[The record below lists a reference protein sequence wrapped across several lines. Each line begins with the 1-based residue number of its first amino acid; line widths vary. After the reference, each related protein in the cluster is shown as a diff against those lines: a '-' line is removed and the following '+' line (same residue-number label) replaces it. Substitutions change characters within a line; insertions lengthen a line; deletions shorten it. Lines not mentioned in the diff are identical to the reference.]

1 MVQPADTSDS
11 MQLASASATPLESLA
26 TAGTSVTTVATTP
39 HATVVELLP
48 DARGQ
53 GLENDTG
60 RHGTE
65 TVPQPSRLLSQQA
78 IDRLPVSSVPA
89 SASPVTPARTHQH
102 APVVES
108 EQARQTVAQ
117 LGALVTEAA
126 STLVLEDRRWR
137 SAHRTQLRQHD
148 DLVRF
153 ARFLAELAT
162 HAGLPFTDPPAY
174 AERLATDLS
183 EWQSI
188 TWGHVQAHMAWMLDR
203 GYAVGTIDNAL
214 STLKVYARL
223 AQRAGALA
231 AEDLTRILDL
241 HPFGYRGG
249 LIVDDQRPADKRRR
263 PGAKKGQ
270 PTAITPEEA
279 QVLKNA
285 HPDNPRGR
293 RDALLLTLLIDH
305 GLRVGEVV
313 ALQLED
319 IEGLEGTTE
328 GIDDGRKVLQGQ
340 EGLDETIGPI
350 ERTQY
355 ALNALPTDEPSGAG
369 RVAGQA
375 PLRRSRTAQTIA
387 TRFARATPSTVL
399 LRVRRPKVKKEQRH
413 ALTPDCVSA
422 LRRYLEVRR
431 LVEPATI
438 GPLLC
443 ATQPHNPA
451 LVVAGMTENGIHKR
465 VKSLGR
471 ELLGVDDLGP
481 HDLRH
486 FWATSAARGK
496 TPFDRLV
503 RAGGWNSPAMPLR
516 YIDAEEVANT
526 GVVLDHLRQAT
537 VAPQHL
543 PRHDPPQQ

>member
-1 MVQPADTSDS
+1 MALPADTSDS
-11 MQLASASATPLESLA
+11 MRQASASATTPESLA
-26 TAGTSVTTVATTP
+26 TSSSSLTTVGTTS
-39 HATVVELLP
+39 HTAAVELLP
-48 DARGQ
+48 DVRGK
-53 GLENDTG
+53 GLEDG
-60 RHGTE
+60 VGCHGTE
-65 TVPQPSRLLSQQA
+65 TAPQHPGLPSSQT
-78 IDRLPVSSVPA
+78 IDVLPVSSA
-89 SASPVTPARTHQH
+89 SASTAPVTPERVRQRAL
-102 APVVES
+102 VVES
-108 EQARQTVAQ
+108 EQVRQTVAQ
-117 LGALVTEAA
+117 LGTLVTEAA

-162 HAGLPFTDPPAY
+162 HAGLPFTDPRAY
-174 AERLATDLS
+174 AERLATDLG

-223 AQRAGALA
+223 AQRAGTLA

-249 LIVDDQRPADKRRR
+249 LIVDDHRPADKRRR

-270 PTAITPEEA
+270 PTTITPEEA
-279 QVLKNA
+279 QILKHA

-319 IEGLEGTTE
+319 IEGLDGTE
-328 GIDDGRKVLQGQ
+328 GIGDDQKVLQEQ
-340 EGLDETIGPI
+340 EGLDETTGPI

-355 ALNALPTDEPSGAG
+355 ALNALPTDEPGGAG

-375 PLRRSRTAQTIA
+375 RLRRTRSAQTIA
-387 TRFARATPSTVL
+387 ARSARATPSTVL

-431 LVEPATI
+431 MVEPATI

-451 LVVAGMTENGIHKR
+451 LVVVGMTENGIHKR

-471 ELLGVDDLGP
+471 ELLGVEDLGP

-537 VAPQHL
+537 VASQHL
-543 PRHDPPQQ
+543 PRRDPPQQ

>member
-1 MVQPADTSDS
+1 MSLPADGTDS
-11 MQLASASATPLESLA
+11 TRPITATATEPEPMANPSMAVVSFALTPQADPDAVEFLADAGVEDIVLRSGAEAAPQSPEVLPFPHRQMVDVLPASIASASGAPSVAGAESD
-26 TAGTSVTTVATTP
+26 
-39 HATVVELLP
+39 H
-48 DARGQ
+48 
-53 GLENDTG
+53 
-60 RHGTE
+60 
-65 TVPQPSRLLSQQA
+65 
-78 IDRLPVSSVPA
+78 
-89 SASPVTPARTHQH
+89 
-102 APVVES
+102 
-108 EQARQTVAQ
+108 ARQTVAQ

-126 STLVLEDRRWR
+126 GALVLEDRRWR
-137 SAHRTQLRQHD
+137 SARRTQLRQHD

-153 ARFLAELAT
+153 ARFLAELAA
-162 HAGLPFTDPPAY
+162 HAGLPFTDPATY
-174 AERLATDLS
+174 AERLATDLG

-188 TWGHVQAHMAWMLDR
+188 TWGHVQAHMAWLLDS

-223 AQRAGALA
+223 AQRAGALE

-249 LIVDDQRPADKRRR
+249 LIVDDHRPADKRRR

-279 QVLKNA
+279 QALKTS
-285 HPDNPRGR
+285 HPDDPRGR

-319 IEGLEGTTE
+319 IEGLERTGNIE
-328 GIDDGRKVLQGQ
+328 GEAREVLNRQN
-340 EGLDETIGPI
+340 GLI

-355 ALNALPTDEPSGAG
+355 TPNILHAGDPGAP
-369 RVAGQA
+369 VI
-375 PLRRSRTAQTIA
+375 PDPPPSRTRARRASWAQDGA
-387 TRFARATPSTVL
+387 TRAARATPPVVL

-413 ALTPDCVSA
+413 ALTPDCVEA

-431 LVEPATI
+431 MVEPATS

-443 ATQPHNPA
+443 ATNPHNPA

-526 GVVLDHLRQAT
+526 GVVLDHLRQAPI
-537 VAPQHL
+537 APQQL
-543 PRHDPPQQ
+543 PRRNPSQT

>member
-1 MVQPADTSDS
+1 MAQPADTTN
-11 MQLASASATPLESLA
+11 SARSATSSAAASESTTTPDTSIAAVAVTSLA
-26 TAGTSVTTVATTP
+26 TDIPPEA
-39 HATVVELLP
+39 HAM
-48 DARGQ
+48 
-53 GLENDTG
+53 GLEHGVEHNGETEQQHPAVVPLPPAQALDTLA
-60 RHGTE
+60 
-65 TVPQPSRLLSQQA
+65 VPMSMTIANAAQN
-78 IDRLPVSSVPA
+78 
-89 SASPVTPARTHQH
+89 TPTH
-102 APVVES
+102 ES

-117 LGALVTEAA
+117 LGTLVSEAA
-126 STLVLEDRRWR
+126 SALVLDDRRWR
-137 SAHRTQLRQHD
+137 SARRTQLRQHD

-162 HAGLPFTDPPAY
+162 HAGLPFTDPASY
-174 AERLATDLS
+174 AERLAADLS

-188 TWGHVQAHMAWMLDR
+188 TWGHVQAHMAWMLDC

-231 AEDLTRILDL
+231 ADDLTRILDL

-249 LIVDDQRPADKRRR
+249 LIVDDHRPADKRRR

-270 PTAITPEEA
+270 PTAISPEEA
-279 QVLKNA
+279 QILKTS

-313 ALQLED
+313 ALRVED
-319 IEGLEGTTE
+319 IEGFEGTVGLNDVVGDALGDPGAAGATE
-328 GIDDGRKVLQGQ
+328 LNETTRLSETGRITG
-340 EGLDETIGPI
+340 
-350 ERTQY
+350 RTRGRHHPRE
-355 ALNALPTDEPSGAG
+355 ALARMAPGA
-369 RVAGQA
+369 
-375 PLRRSRTAQTIA
+375 P
-387 TRFARATPSTVL
+387 PMVL
-399 LRVRRPKVKKEQRH
+399 LRVHRPKVKKEQRH
-413 ALTPDCVSA
+413 ALTPDCVAA

-431 LVEPATI
+431 TVEPATT

-443 ATQPHNPA
+443 ATHPHHPD
-451 LVVAGMTENGIHKR
+451 LVVVGMTENGIHKR
-465 VKSLGR
+465 VKWLGR
-471 ELLGVDDLGP
+471 ELLGVEDLGP

-537 VAPQHL
+537 VAP
-543 PRHDPPQQ
+543 RHHS